1 MPLASEDLSERRTHT
16 VGDDDGLARDLAG
29 TVVVEYPHRGDP
41 ARRVTLDVNGLGGLG
56 HLGPGVDGDLTDLVV
71 QFGAAHRAPGATER
85 RSGPWHFEISAKSV
99 QAQTPVSDVLVEPG
113 AQAQQLELFDG
124 ARGQSVAARLVSGE
138 HRRID
143 QDHLA
148 PRACGPRRGCRSGWA
163 GTDDDQVR

>member
-1 MPLASEDLSERRTHT
+1 M
-16 VGDDDGLARDLAG
+16 
-29 TVVVEYPHRGDP
+29 
-41 ARRVTLDVNGLGGLG
+41 
-56 HLGPGVDGDLTDLVV
+56 
-71 QFGAAHRAPGATER
+71 
-85 RSGPWHFEISAKSV
+85 